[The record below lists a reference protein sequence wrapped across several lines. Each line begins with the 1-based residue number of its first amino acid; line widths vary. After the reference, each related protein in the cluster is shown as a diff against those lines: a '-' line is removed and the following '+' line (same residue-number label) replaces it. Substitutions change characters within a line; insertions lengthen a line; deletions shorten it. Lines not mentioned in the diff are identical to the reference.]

1 MPRIG
6 SVAVFCG
13 AQRGS
18 DPRPLAA
25 AAALGRGLAEAGRR
39 LVYGG
44 GRIGLMGALADAALG
59 AGGEVVGVI
68 PEFLTRREVAHSGLT
83 RLIVTESMHARKQR
97 MFALADAFVTLPGGL
112 GTLDETVEII
122 TWRQLGLS
130 DKPVLL
136 CAVAGSAA
144 PLLDAIDAMIAAEFA
159 SASVRGLFEVADG
172 VPAVLERLDQLEPAR
187 PPADTDDA
195 ARL

>member
-13 AQRGS
+13 GQRGH
-18 DPRPLAA
+18 DPLPLAA
-25 AAALGRGLAEAGRR
+25 ATALGRGLAKTGRR

-44 GRIGLMGALADAALG
+44 GRIGLMGALADAALD

-68 PEFLTRREVAHSGLT
+68 PEFLTRREQAHSGLT

-97 MFALADAFVTLPGGL
+97 MFALADAFLMLPGGL
-112 GTLDETVEII
+112 GTLDETVEMI
-122 TWRQLGLS
+122 TWRQLRLH

-136 CAVAGSAA
+136 CAVAGSAT
-144 PLLDAIDAMIAAEFA
+144 PLLDAIEAMIAAGFA
-159 SASVRGLFEVADG
+159 TASVRGLFEVAEG
-172 VPAVLERLDQLEPAR
+172 VEVVLERLDQLVPA
-187 PPADTDDA
+187 ASAAETGDA

>member
-13 AQRGS
+13 GQRGL

-25 AAALGRGLAEAGRR
+25 ATALGRGLAEAGRR

-68 PEFLTRREVAHSGLT
+68 PEFLTRREQAHSGLT

-97 MFALADAFVTLPGGL
+97 MFALADAFVMLPGGL

-130 DKPVLL
+130 GKPVLL
-136 CAVAGSAA
+136 CAVAGSAT
-144 PLLDAIDAMIAAEFA
+144 PLLGAIDAMIAAGFA
-159 SASVRGLFEVADG
+159 NASVRGLFEVADG
-172 VPAVLERLDQLEPAR
+172 VPAVLERLDQL
-187 PPADTDDA
+187 PPAPSAVETGDA